1 MKYALR
7 LLFTATL
14 TFFFFGCKKEDPEVI
29 SQDEVSF
36 FFDLV
41 ELPDV
46 TNGSPYSAS
55 LVIAGSD
62 GGKVF
67 LSRSE
72 LLLRNSET
80 NPGRYESEPAQLP
93 HGSYILV
100 EFLIKNED
108 NDIILAAP
116 VKESEMAKF
125 VSSPLSIF
133 FKTVSNSL
141 NLIEVDVLDVGTK
154 NPSEF
159 GYSIPS
165 FSKEIEVLIAG
176 YAKKAEEDSFY
187 LTEFGLTIATYRN
200 EELVENIHLQQSGEV
215 NLLTLDGAPETYR
228 ISGRKNGFMDVEFT
242 FSREELRTLRESNK
256 IINLYFEE
264 PSRTFEVD
272 LEESADVVQVTLMQG
287 DLSFSETRNVSG
299 LSSAEFE
306 FQNTTKGQWN
316 VKVEV
321 FKNNLTL
328 EDTTTWGEAI
338 NQTMYD
344 YFTLQLELDF
354 DSPAHEI
361 DWSSNDLSYERYH
374 LIIHNETGITL
385 LSSYDGLCNPF
396 MRVLN
401 FNGYEF
407 DSFSF
412 DRLIISTDPDS
423 NYSDIS
429 LPAGYCD
436 TSSSGCSGSD
446 IIAYENVFD
455 SPLFDKEDPLYLH
468 YLVICNN
475 MEDSFNHFEDTFI
488 MIGDVFIYD
497 YWSNYELFDNST
509 TGRKQN
515 GLPKKRPIGKRNI
528 SQSR

>member
-1 MKYALR
+1 MKHALR
-7 LLFTATL
+7 LLFTATV
-14 TFFFFGCKKEDPEVI
+14 TFLFFGCKKEDPEVI
-29 SQDEVSF
+29 HQDEVSF

-41 ELPDV
+41 ELSDV
-46 TNGSPYSAS
+46 TNGSPYSVS
-55 LVIAGSD
+55 LLLATSD

-80 NPGRYESEPAQLP
+80 NPARYESEPVQLP
-93 HGSYILV
+93 HGSYVLA
-100 EFLIKNED
+100 EFLIRNDD
-108 NDIILAAP
+108 NDIILVAP
-116 VKESEMAKF
+116 VKGSEMAEF

-141 NLIEVDVLDVGTK
+141 TQIEVEVLDVGVK
-154 NPSEF
+154 DPSEF
-159 GYSIPS
+159 GYDIPS
-165 FSKEIEVLIAG
+165 FSEEIEVLIAG

-187 LTEFGLTIATYRN
+187 LTEHGLTIATYRN
-200 EELVENIHLQQSGEV
+200 DELVENIQLQQPGEV
-215 NLLTLDGAPETYR
+215 NSLTLDGATDTFR
-228 ISGRKNGFMDVEFT
+228 ISGRMAGFMDVEFT
-242 FSREELRTLRESNK
+242 FSREELRTLQADNE

-272 LEESADVVQVTLMQG
+272 LEESADVVQVTLTQG
-287 DLSFSETRNVSG
+287 DLIFTETRNVSG
-299 LSSAEFE
+299 LSSTEFE

-328 EDTTTWGEAI
+328 GDTTVWGDAI

-344 YFTLQLELDF
+344 YFTIQLEIDF
-354 DSPAHEI
+354 DLPAYEI
-361 DWSSNDLSYERYH
+361 DWSSDDLSFERYH

-385 LSSYDGLCNPF
+385 LTSYDGLCNPF

-412 DRLIISTDPDS
+412 DRLIVSTDHDS
-423 NYSDIS
+423 NFSAIA
-429 LPAGYCD
+429 LPVGYCD
-436 TSSSGCSGSD
+436 TSTLGCSGDD
-446 IIAYENVFD
+446 ITAYENVFD
-455 SPLFDKEDPLYLH
+455 SPMFDTGDPFYLE
-468 YLVICNN
+468 YLEICNN
-475 MEDSFNHFEDTFI
+475 MEDSFDHFEDTFI

-497 YWSNYELFDNST
+497 VWSNYELFDTSA

-515 GLPKKRPIGKRNI
+515 RLPKKRPLNRKVVY
-528 SQSR
+528 